1 MQLDG
6 CGVVRND
13 ECQQRMD
20 LLRLAGMVNDCI
32 EQARTYPTAVGGG
45 INVDRRLVT
54 AQPHFRIAVGAVE
67 CPA

>member
-13 ECQQRMD
+13 ERQQRMD
-20 LLRLAGMVNDCI
+20 LLRLAGMLNYCI

-45 INVDRRLVT
+45 LNVDRRLV
-54 AQPHFRIAVGAVE
+54 ASSLHLRIAVGAVE